1 VPAATRARYAAP
13 PSGPTGETPT
23 SSVNMATDAGSSVL
37 SSSGRTRRTRGSGGT
52 SGSDEMA
59 MTGCADLISRGLPQY
74 GASRDQSSWTAS
86 AGPTIDEQ
94 RRPCSLAR
102 SANAATAAD
111 VAATGT
117 RFAPE

>member
-1 VPAATRARYAAP
+1 
-13 PSGPTGETPT
+13 
-23 SSVNMATDAGSSVL
+23 
-37 SSSGRTRRTRGSGGT
+37 
-52 SGSDEMA
+52 

-74 GASRDQSSWTAS
+74 GASRDQSSATAS

-102 SANAATAAD
+102 SANAATAAG

-117 RFAPE
+117 RLAPE